1 MRTDNKA
8 KAVSDS
14 VYRYTSQEAFD
25 SHMASK
31 PVQDL
36 IASFAADPT
45 LLSAPP
51 TMTIS
56 DLVQGY
62 TRPEISS
69 CADPYIAV
77 GSLEYKEGKR
87 VEALEGWKKVASETE
102 MNEGDTLSYGIYK
115 NREHPETVKVVE
127 FYRSEEYFKQVHVP
141 SKAIQENLQKY
152 GNEIRASV
160 SHVWLK
166 HVAGFLV
173 KGKGSSSL

>member
-1 MRTDNKA
+1 
-8 KAVSDS
+8 
-14 VYRYTSQEAFD
+14 
-25 SHMASK
+25 MASK

-36 IASFAADPT
+36 IAFVGADPT
-45 LLSAPP
+45 FLSAPP
-51 TMTIS
+51 TTTIS

-69 CADPYIAV
+69 CSDPYIAV

-87 VEALEGWKKVASETE
+87 TEALEGWKQVASETE
-102 MNEGDTLSYGIYK
+102 KNEADTLSYGIYK
-115 NREHPETVKVVE
+115 NREHPETVKAVE
-127 FYRSEEYFKQVHVP
+127 FYRSQEYFKQVHVP
-141 SKAIQENLQKY
+141 SNAIQENLKKY

-173 KGKGSSSL
+173 KEKRSPSL